1 MLLGLGKRILLFSIH
16 VVDRFVC
23 LPKQDG
29 GKIQRP
35 GSIVD
40 ACQVIWTK

>member
-1 MLLGLGKRILLFSIH
+1 LLFFIH
-16 VVDRFVC
+16 VVDRFVS
-23 LPKQDG
+23 LPEQDG

-40 ACQVIWTK
+40 ACQVMLTK